1 MVPLKRSVHEVED
14 EGECRS
20 NKRTKISISPS
31 RASGVSPVPPVL
43 PGSPLAGIEI
53 ADPSEPVSQR
63 QLLSSIIS
71 ITRSP
76 RGTSNTTDLISRI
89 KVVHRGD
96 STQPLRAADGGLHAI
111 DECSPGSAMHSQMM
125 EEVTAAFANLSMLWS
140 ETSDFCENIAVEKQ
154 LSATLRT
161 ELLERGEELKR
172 LKEAALNVEGNTESW
187 RLSHEQVRDV

>member
-1 MVPLKRSVHEVED
+1 
-14 EGECRS
+14 
-20 NKRTKISISPS
+20 
-31 RASGVSPVPPVL
+31 
-43 PGSPLAGIEI
+43 
-53 ADPSEPVSQR
+53 
-63 QLLSSIIS
+63 
-71 ITRSP
+71 
-76 RGTSNTTDLISRI
+76 
-89 KVVHRGD
+89 
-96 STQPLRAADGGLHAI
+96 
-111 DECSPGSAMHSQMM
+111 MHSQMM